1 MARSAR
7 GLQHGMLLSAFNTEK
22 NTLPFFPLFTT
33 DFALLQLLFS
43 LLFLLKSVVVNNAE
57 FIQLLEEKKIET
69 KGNKTRNFS
78 MR

>member
-1 MARSAR
+1 
-7 GLQHGMLLSAFNTEK
+7 MLLSAFNTEK

-69 KGNKTRNFS
+69 KENKTRNFS
-78 MR
+78 MC

>member
-1 MARSAR
+1 
-7 GLQHGMLLSAFNTEK
+7 MLLSAFNTEK

-69 KGNKTRNFS
+69 KENKTRNFS